1 MLDPKFIRENLELV
15 KEGARKKNVQVDI
28 DAWLALDDKRKKLNQ
43 EFSEIKA
50 EQNKASAE
58 IGKASPEDRAAM
70 IAKV

>member
-1 MLDPKFIRENLELV
+1 MLDPKFIRENLQLV

-28 DAWLALDDKRKKLNQ
+28 DAWLALDDKRKKLQ
-43 EFSEIKA
+43 SEFSDAKA

-58 IGKASPEDRAAM
+58 IGKASPDDRAAM

>member
-1 MLDPKFIRENLELV
+1 MV
-15 KEGARKKNVQVDI
+15 
-28 DAWLALDDKRKKLNQ
+28 LDDKRKKLSQ

-58 IGKASPEDRAAM
+58 IGKASAEERPAM

>member
-15 KEGARKKNVQVDI
+15 REGAKKKNVNVDI
-28 DAWLALDDKRKKLNQ
+28 DAWIALDDKRKKLHQ

-58 IGKASPEDRAAM
+58 IGKASPDQRAAM